1 MEDLLMINKL
11 NTNAAQNPYKFS
23 NQSANANRND
33 RRNPDF
39 SNVDRIDISIDAL
52 RASKLANVHDGSNNE
67 TEEPE
72 ESMEQILEE
81 YNNSGAVSKTDS
93 KDDTISA
100 EARRKMTAMKIAMRI
115 SKGDNVPMQDHRF
128 LAEFDANLY
137 KAALKASLTADNDD
151 PETHESLA
159 DELAATE
166 AAIANRASLDSE
178 VDTDDVTDEVTESSV
193 VPEGDELE

>member
-1 MEDLLMINKL
+1 MVGNIKSNP
-11 NTNAAQNPYKFS
+11 AQNPYKIS
-23 NQSANANRND
+23 NQSVNVNRND

-52 RASKLANVHDGSNNE
+52 RASQNAKLQEIQQYESTE
-67 TEEPE
+67 QEEPIE
-72 ESMEQILEE
+72 KLLEE
-81 YNNSGAVSKTDS
+81 YNNSGSVSKTDS
-93 KDDTISA
+93 QDDAIAA

-128 LAEFDANLY
+128 LAEYDSNLY
-137 KAALKASLTADNDD
+137 KTALNASLTAKKDD

-166 AAIANRASLDSE
+166 AAIATRKNQNTELDSDSVAAEAE
-178 VDTDDVTDEVTESSV
+178 VAEADGADGIE
-193 VPEGDELE
+193 

>member
-1 MEDLLMINKL
+1 MINKL
-11 NTNAAQNPYKFS
+11 NTNAAQNPYKLS

-33 RRNPDF
+33 RKNPDF

-81 YNNSGAVSKTDS
+81 YKNTGAASKTDS
-93 KDDTISA
+93 QDDTISA

-128 LAEFDANLY
+128 LAEFDSNLY

-159 DELAATE
+159 DELAVTA
-166 AAIANRASLDSE
+166 AAIANRANLDAE
-178 VDTDDVTDEVTESSV
+178 VESDEVTESAAV
-193 VPEGDELE
+193 EATDNPTVPEGDQFE

>member
-1 MEDLLMINKL
+1 MMMVDNIKA
-11 NTNAAQNPYKFS
+11 NATQNPYKLS
-23 NQSANANRND
+23 KQSENANHKD

-52 RASKLANVHDGSNNE
+52 RASKLNKTQDATNDESN
-67 TEEPE
+67 EPE
-72 ESMEQILEE
+72 EAIEKMLEE
-81 YNNSGAVSKTDS
+81 YKNSGTVGKTDS
-93 KDDTISA
+93 QDDSVAA

-166 AAIANRASLDSE
+166 AAIANRANLDTEIDSE
-178 VDTDDVTDEVTESSV
+178 EATIDEATESDV
-193 VPEGDELE
+193 VPEGEGLE

>member
-1 MEDLLMINKL
+1 MVGNIKSNP
-11 NTNAAQNPYKFS
+11 AQNPYKFS
-23 NQSANANRND
+23 NQPVNTNRND

-52 RASKLANVHDGSNNE
+52 RASQNAKLQENQQDES
-67 TEEPE
+67 TEQD
-72 ESMEQILEE
+72 EQIEKLLEE
-81 YNNSGAVSKTDS
+81 YNNSGSVSKTDS
-93 KDDTISA
+93 QDDAIAA

-128 LAEFDANLY
+128 LAEYDSNLY
-137 KAALKASLTADNDD
+137 KTALNASLTAKKDD

-166 AAIANRASLDSE
+166 SAIANRANQNTE
-178 VDTDDVTDEVTESSV
+178 VDADSAAAESEVTEADGF
-193 VPEGDELE
+193 E